1 MNLNGLVLR
10 NMAYVS
16 NAQIYPNNRETN
28 QNPKEE
34 DALKQWHLPLVAAN
48 HVDFGSEGGGVD

>member
-1 MNLNGLVLR
+1 MYQ
-10 NMAYVS
+10 MPKCI
-16 NAQIYPNNRETN
+16 IYPNNRETN